1 MKKLLFITCLLLT
14 IVGGM
19 NAQSWDASVR
29 AYISRYSALAVAQED
44 RYGIPAPITL
54 AQGIVESGAGRSKLT
69 RKSNN
74 HFGVKAHGRK
84 NYCEF
89 KDDEPGLSK
98 FRVYASPEESYEDH
112 SRFLAIENKSRY
124 NRLFTYHVFDYRR
137 WAHGLQDCHYAT
149 DPNYAVSLIQ
159 IIERFQL
166 YKINGGFKLR
176 PNTRQTVRRVKRK
189 KKAGQSVENQAPTV
203 EEVVEIP
210 EMEVIDDDE
219 LTEDEMAYEKAISL
233 PYVALINGVRC
244 MRLYPGESLSTIARE
259 HNISRYELLEYNE
272 APNEESFHEGDIV
285 YLAKKKNNYKDS
297 QDHYTVQKGDTW
309 HSISQLFGVK
319 FSYLL
324 EKNDKSYSDNPVVGE
339 RIRLK

>member
-1 MKKLLFITCLLLT
+1 MKKISFLT
-14 IVGGM
+14 LMVIAAWVVSY
-19 NAQSWDASVR
+19 AQSWDTSVR
-29 AYISRYSALAVAQED
+29 AYISRYQAIALAQEAK
-44 RYGIPAPITL
+44 YGVPAPITL
-54 AQGIVESGAGRSKLT
+54 AQGIVESGAGRSTLT
-69 RKSNN
+69 RRSNN

-98 FRVYASPEESYEDH
+98 FRVYASAEESYEDH
-112 SRFLAIENKSRY
+112 SRFLAVENRSRY
-124 NRLFTYHVFDYRR
+124 KRLFTYHIFDYRR

-176 PNTRQTVRRVKRK
+176 PNSRQTVRRVKRVK
-189 KKAGQSVENQAPTV
+189 TV
-203 EEVVEIP
+203 EVPVEIP
-210 EMEVIDDDE
+210 EMDAIADDE
-219 LTEDEMAYEKAISL
+219 LTEEEETYEKVIHL

-259 HNISRYELLEYNE
+259 HGISKFELLEYNE

-285 YLAKKKNNYKDS
+285 FLAKKKNKYTDP
-297 QDHYTVQKGDTW
+297 QDTYTVQDGDTW
-309 HSISQLFGVK
+309 HSISQQFGVK
-319 FSYLL
+319 LTYLL
-324 EKNDKSYSDNPVVGE
+324 KKNGKTYADHLVEGE
-339 RIRLK
+339 TLKLK

>member
-1 MKKLLFITCLLLT
+1 MKGILIVISLLL
-14 IVGGM
+14 VGWCL

-29 AYISRYSALAVAQED
+29 AYINRYSALALAQEN

-98 FRVYASPEESYEDH
+98 FRVYATPEESYEDH
-112 SRFLAIENKSRY
+112 SRFLAIENRSRY

-137 WAHGLQDCHYAT
+137 WARGLQDCHYAT

-176 PNTRQTVRRVKRK
+176 PNSKQTVRCKRK
-189 KKAGQSVENQAPTV
+189 KNKPVEDAGPTA
-203 EEVVEIP
+203 EEVVEIS
-210 EMEVIDDDE
+210 EMEVIADDE
-219 LTEDEMAYEKAISL
+219 LTEDEIAYEKAISL

-259 HNISRYELLEYNE
+259 YNISRYELLEYNE
-272 APNEESFHEGDIV
+272 APNDELFHEGDIV
-285 YLAKKKNNYKDS
+285 YLAKKKNKFNDA
-297 QDHYTVQKGDTW
+297 QDTYIVQEGDTW
-309 HSISQLFGVK
+309 RSISQLFGVK

-324 EKNDKSYSDNPVVGE
+324 EKNNKSLSDQPVVGE
-339 RIRLK
+339 RIRLR